1 MDKAELTKTLS
12 DWACSN
18 VKGIDARA
26 QIVEAEAKAT
36 KTEEERIN
44 ALCEL
49 SRLAGFAEAMVSLQH
64 KLLNELKKIEEN

>member
-1 MDKAELTKTLS
+1 MDKADFIKTLS
-12 DWACSN
+12 DWAHSN
-18 VKGIDARA
+18 VKGIEARA
-26 QIVEAEAKAT
+26 QIVEAEAKTT

-64 KLLNELKKIEEN
+64 KLLNEMKEN